1 MTTPPTPPSD
11 ELSHRVL
18 VVIIAVLVGLL
29 TGFAA
34 GVVAALLHAAALV
47 AAQFAGSTFIA
58 VTLLVL
64 KIRDQL
70 R

>member
-1 MTTPPTPPSD
+1 MTPHPPHPSG
-11 ELSHRVL
+11 ELPNRVL
-18 VVIIAVLVGLL
+18 VVIIAVLAGLL

-34 GVVAALLHAAALV
+34 GVVAAVLNAAILV
-47 AAQFAGSTFIA
+47 AAQCAGCTFIA

-64 KIRDQL
+64 KIREIL